1 MLSKPLIT
9 GVTFGADPELFL
21 KNVDNGHFVSAVGR
35 IGGTKQEPKP
45 LPVLGSAVQE
55 DNVAIEFNIAPVV
68 TKQGFVHSLIKTIE
82 YLQAEVAKQKLTLV
96 CEASAMFPA
105 EELNS
110 IEARTFGCD
119 PDYNAWMRVENE
131 PPELPADMWNLRSA
145 GGHLHIG
152 YNDPNPELSMHL
164 IKTLDIFVGAPAIE
178 HDTDI
183 RRRLLY
189 GKAGA
194 FRFKSYGAEY
204 RTLSNFWLQSQE
216 KMEWVF
222 DQAEKAI
229 EFVNN
234 GGQIDLERDWTDV
247 VQAINFG
254 NKKALTSLK
263 SRYPI

>member
-1 MLSKPLIT
+1 MVVKSLIT

-21 KNVDNGHFVSAVGR
+21 QSIDNGQFVSAVGR
-35 IGGTKQEPKP
+35 IGGTKAEPKS

-55 DNVAIEFNIAPVV
+55 DNVAIEFNIAPCV
-68 TKQGFVHSLIKTIE
+68 TKQGFVHSLVKTIE
-82 YLQAEVAKQKLTLV
+82 YLQSEVAKQKLTLV
-96 CEASAMFPA
+96 CEASALFP
-105 EELNS
+105 EKELDT

-119 PDYNAWMRVENE
+119 PDFNAWLRIENE
-131 PPELPADMWNLRSA
+131 PPMVPDDMWNLRSA

-152 YNDPNPELSMHL
+152 YNDPNAELSMQL

-178 HDTDI
+178 HDTDT

-194 FRFKSYGAEY
+194 FRFKPYGVEY
-204 RTLSNFWLQSQE
+204 RTLSNFWLHSQE

-222 DQAEKAI
+222 DQTQKAI
-229 EFVNN
+229 DFVNN
-234 GGQIDLERDWTDV
+234 GGLIDDEKDWHDV
-247 VQAINFG
+247 IQTINFG
-254 NKKALTSLK
+254 NKETLSSLK